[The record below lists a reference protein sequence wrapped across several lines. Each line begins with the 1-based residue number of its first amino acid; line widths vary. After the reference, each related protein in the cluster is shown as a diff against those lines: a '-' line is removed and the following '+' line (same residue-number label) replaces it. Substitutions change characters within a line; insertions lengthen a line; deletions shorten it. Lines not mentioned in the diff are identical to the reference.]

1 MTVDK
6 QVIVN
11 IHNAIAG
18 MHYTGEDIVTA
29 AALMMDLRKLLQEEE
44 PEQEENDG

>member
-29 AALMMDLRKLLQEEE
+29 AALMMDLRKLLQDE
-44 PEQEENDG
+44 EQEEQDG